1 MSFSGATGQTAT
13 VACNNGYFGGG
24 TATCGTN
31 GQFNTLTCVKYV
43 VITTGSCD
51 NDNNYLTKQ
60 ECKASGTDAIPY
72 DDTPI
77 KRHDFPQG
85 CIFSTSIS
93 SLLFNELNEH
103 VVKTTIPCSLSS
115 QCYCKKISSLSS
127 TACTATQ
134 VPNSD
139 KSLTDSI
146 TGTLTSILKN

>member
-60 ECKASGTDAIPY
+60 ECKASGTDAKPY
-72 DDTPI
+72 NDTPFT
-77 KRHDFPQG
+77 RHDWPPG
-85 CIFSTSIS
+85 CIFGSAS
-93 SLLFNELNEH
+93 SYLYFNTYT
-103 VVKTTIPCSLSS
+103 VIVKPTIPCSLAY
-115 QCYCKKISSLSS
+115 QCYCKKIPSSSS

-146 TGTLTSILKN
+146 TGTLTSIFKN